1 MEDGMKKLAFLIIIA
16 ALMLSVVPTAF
27 ADPGDP
33 DFTPDDDTATGTLN
47 VSGLGYAIDLSDFS
61 KTIVLNGR
69 DNFGYVNDFGT
80 DWIATDMSGSGDG
93 WNLAIKAT
101 DFSCISGACKEAL
114 GAGTDW
120 TLPLVYNADEHQ
132 GNTYRDVPM
141 DTISFRMPAADITW
155 VDGQWGDG
163 DLAPVPNNGYAL
175 SGDNIPANYK
185 ELTGEY
191 QQFVTA
197 AENEGMGQYALDPDF
212 QIWIP
217 AEMYAGIYSTTI
229 TVQISTG
236 PTYVAP

>member
-1 MEDGMKKLAFLIIIA
+1 MKKLAFLIIIA
-16 ALMLSVVPTAF
+16 ALMLSVVPTVF

-33 DFTPDDDTATGTLN
+33 GFDPDDDTATGTLF
-47 VSGLGYAIDLSDFS
+47 VSGTGYAIDLADF
-61 KTIVLNGR
+61 TTEIVLSGR
-69 DNFGYVNDFGT
+69 DKYGYFNDFTT

-101 DFSCISGACKEAL
+101 DFICVSGRCQDAL
-114 GAGTDW
+114 GEGTDW

-132 GNTYRDVPM
+132 GGSYHDIPM
-141 DTISFRMPAADITW
+141 DTLSFRMPAADITW

-163 DLAPVPNNGYAL
+163 DLSPVPAGGFGLYGSNDPMNF
-175 SGDNIPANYK
+175 K
-185 ELTGEY
+185 ELTDEY

-197 AENEGMGQYALDPDF
+197 SENEGMGQYALDPDF

-217 AEMYAGIYSTTI
+217 AEMYAGTYATTI